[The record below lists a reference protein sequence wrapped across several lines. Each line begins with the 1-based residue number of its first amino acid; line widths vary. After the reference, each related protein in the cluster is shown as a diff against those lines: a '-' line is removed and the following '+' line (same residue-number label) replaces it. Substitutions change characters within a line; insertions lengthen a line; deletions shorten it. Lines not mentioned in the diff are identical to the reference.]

1 MTRKEFIEKNLRPKE
16 RKRFYK
22 GLEKHVEQ
30 AWSIPQRGQAWLD
43 NYLSSEVIPNFA
55 NDVRVIYGNRDTDTN
70 LKSILGTEYYSRLH
84 NALEEKLQSLST

>member
-30 AWSIPQRGQAWLD
+30 AWSTLERGQAWLD
-43 NYLSSEVIPNFA
+43 NYLSSEVLPNFA
-55 NDVRVIYGNRDTDTN
+55 NDVRVIYGNREKDTN
-70 LKSILGTEYYSRLH
+70 LKTILGTEYQNRLDRS
-84 NALEEKLQSLST
+84 LRKKLQSLST